1 MQTLTILPEHSPVT
15 IGSWA
20 ANSLDS
26 DTDTDTDTLPPSDT
40 TEEAVHEVSELL
52 ETDGDF
58 LINFVFL
65 AFSVRSTDDI
75 VGDHFYFE

>member
-1 MQTLTILPEHSPVT
+1 MQTLRILPEHSPVT

-26 DTDTDTDTLPPSDT
+26 DTDTDTLPPSDT